1 MTCSGAR
8 VWPSGANFV
17 LFRPPGGDGN
27 EVWQQLVD
35 ASVLVRNTASWDH
48 LDGCLRVTVG
58 TPDDN
63 TRFLTALR
71 NITGGH
77 ITDGSPTSESTS

>member
-1 MTCSGAR
+1 MGAT
-8 VWPSGANFV
+8 VWPSGANFI
-17 LFRPPGGDGN
+17 LFRPPGGDGDTI
-27 EVWQQLVD
+27 WKALID
-35 ASVLVRNTASWDH
+35 ASVLVRNTAGWEH

-71 NITGGH
+71 
-77 ITDGSPTSESTS
+77 EALA